1 MNGINVNATGIN
13 IIIIIKAST
22 GLLLIDSSSVNT
34 VILNILASSSNSL
47 GSSSNLSSTFGW
59 NSPLVNSL
67 VSIDGI
73 SSLGCSDF
81 EID

>member
-1 MNGINVNATGIN
+1 MNGINVNVTGKN
-13 IIIIIKAST
+13 IIIIIKINT

-34 VILNILASSSNSL
+34 VILNILASSSSSL
-47 GSSSNLSSTFGW
+47 GSSSNLSSAFGW

-73 SSLGCSDF
+73 PLGCSDM